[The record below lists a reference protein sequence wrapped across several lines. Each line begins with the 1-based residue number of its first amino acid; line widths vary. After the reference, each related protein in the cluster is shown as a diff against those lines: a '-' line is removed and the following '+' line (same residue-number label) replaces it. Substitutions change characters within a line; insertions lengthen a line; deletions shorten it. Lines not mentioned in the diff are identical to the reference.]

1 MITIKMDEDKKILFF
16 KEVDSFIFDLE
27 KSSIHK
33 NVTPIYNNLEKNKLM
48 PKFFDFALEFKSMAR
63 IMTEWID
70 DIVQGRKEFD
80 LEDYKNK
87 TLEASTIFFKLQ
99 AFADEMEDEDD

>member
-1 MITIKMDEDKKILFF
+1 MITIKTDEDKNLFF
-16 KEVDSFIFDLE
+16 EEIDSFIFDGE
-27 KSSIHK
+27 QTSIHR

-70 DIVQGRKEFD
+70 DIVQGKKEFD

-87 TLEASTIFFKLQ
+87 TLEASKIFYKLQ
-99 AFADEMEDEDD
+99 AFVDEMEDED

>member
-1 MITIKMDEDKKILFF
+1 MITIKTDEGKKTLFF
-16 KEVDSFIFDLE
+16 EEVDESIFDGE
-27 KSSIHK
+27 QISIYK
-33 NVTPIYNNLEKNKLM
+33 KVTPIYNLEKNKLM

-80 LEDYKNK
+80 LEDYRNK
-87 TLEASTIFFKLQ
+87 TLEASKIFFKLQ

>member
-48 PKFFDFALEFKSMAR
+48 PKFFDFALEFKSMSR

>member
-1 MITIKMDEDKKILFF
+1 MNEAKTLEDFFEVLDE
-16 KEVDSFIFDLE
+16 SIFNGE
-27 KSSIHK
+27 QTSIHK

-63 IMTEWID
+63 IMTEWLD
-70 DIVQGRKEFD
+70 DVIQGKKEFD

-87 TLEASTIFFKLQ
+87 TLEASTIFYKLQ
-99 AFADEMEDEDD
+99 AFADEMEDEDE

>member
-1 MITIKMDEDKKILFF
+1 MDEDKTLEYFF
-16 KEVDSFIFDLE
+16 EEVLNGE
-27 KSSIHK
+27 QTSIHR

-48 PKFFDFALEFKSMAR
+48 PKFFDFALEFKSMAM
-63 IMTEWID
+63 IMTDWLD
-70 DIVQGRKEFD
+70 DVIQGKKEFD

>member
-1 MITIKMDEDKKILFF
+1 MNEAKTLGDF
-16 KEVDSFIFDLE
+16 FDLLDE
-27 KSSIHK
+27 SIFNGEQNSIHK

-63 IMTEWID
+63 IMTEWLD
-70 DIVQGRKEFD
+70 DVIQGKKEFD

-87 TLEASTIFFKLQ
+87 TLEASTIFYKLQ
-99 AFADEMEDEDD
+99 AFADEMEDEDK

>member
-1 MITIKMDEDKKILFF
+1 MITIKTDEDKNFF
-16 KEVDSFIFDLE
+16 EELDSFIFDLE
-27 KSSIHK
+27 QSSIHK

>member
-1 MITIKMDEDKKILFF
+1 MITIKTDEDKNLFF
-16 KEVDSFIFDLE
+16 EEIDSSIFDGE
-27 KSSIHK
+27 QTSIHR
-33 NVTPIYNNLEKNKLM
+33 NVTPIYNNLEKNRLM

-70 DIVQGRKEFD
+70 DIVQGKKEFD

-99 AFADEMEDEDD
+99 AFADEMEDDDD

>member
-1 MITIKMDEDKKILFF
+1 MDEDKMLEHFF
-16 KEVDSFIFDLE
+16 EEVLDESIFDRE
-27 KSSIHK
+27 QTSIHR

-63 IMTEWID
+63 IMTEWLD
-70 DIVQGRKEFD
+70 DVIQGKREFD

-87 TLEASTIFFKLQ
+87 TLEASIIFYKLQ

>member
-1 MITIKMDEDKKILFF
+1 MITIKTDEDKNLFF
-16 KEVDSFIFDLE
+16 EEIDSFIFDLE
-27 KSSIHK
+27 QTSI
-33 NVTPIYNNLEKNKLM
+33 TPIYNNLEKNKLM

>member
-1 MITIKMDEDKKILFF
+1 MITTKLDEDKKILFF

>member
-1 MITIKMDEDKKILFF
+1 MDEDKTLEHFF
-16 KEVDSFIFDLE
+16 EEVLDESIFDRE
-27 KSSIHK
+27 QTSIHR

-63 IMTEWID
+63 IMTEWLD
-70 DIVQGRKEFD
+70 DVIQGRKEFD

-87 TLEASTIFFKLQ
+87 TLEASKIFFKLQ
-99 AFADEMEDEDD
+99 AFAD

>member
-1 MITIKMDEDKKILFF
+1 MITIKMDEDKNSFF
-16 KEVDSFIFDLE
+16 EEIDSFFFDLE
-27 KSSIHK
+27 QTSIHK

>member
-1 MITIKMDEDKKILFF
+1 MDKIKEFEDLFN
-16 KEVDSFIFDLE
+16 KMLNKSVFDGE
-27 KSSIHK
+27 QTSIHK
-33 NVTPIYNNLEKNKLM
+33 KVIPIYNNLEKNKLM

-63 IMTEWID
+63 IMTEWLD
-70 DIVQGRKEFD
+70 DVIQGRKEFD

-87 TLEASTIFFKLQ
+87 TLEASIIFYKLQ

>member
-1 MITIKMDEDKKILFF
+1 MITIKTDEDKNFF
-16 KEVDSFIFDLE
+16 EELDSFIFDLE
-27 KSSIHK
+27 QSSIHK

-48 PKFFDFALEFKSMAR
+48 PKFFDFALEFKSMSR